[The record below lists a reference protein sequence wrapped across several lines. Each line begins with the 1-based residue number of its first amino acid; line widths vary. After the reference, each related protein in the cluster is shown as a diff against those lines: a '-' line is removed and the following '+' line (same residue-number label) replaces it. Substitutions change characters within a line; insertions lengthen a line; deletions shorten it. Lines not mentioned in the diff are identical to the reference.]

1 MDTYTIDFLSI
12 EWFRNT
18 SISFFC
24 ICFFLTL
31 GRSLNEKQNLKI
43 AKLLSFILLLST
55 LFSHTGNVVSNQ
67 WTIREHLPLHLC
79 SINGLICITILFIKN
94 NKSIFEFSFY
104 AGVIGGIVALL
115 TPQIND
121 YDRSILE
128 YLVYYVSHSLIIL
141 IPFYLL
147 LYLNFKLRP
156 YSWFKTILN
165 LNLLMIVLMPIN
177 YLIKSNYMYLNKPPE
192 VNNPLIIGE
201 WPYYLIYFEVF
212 ILILF
217 FMTFWIFRR
226 KKRF

>member
-1 MDTYTIDFLSI
+1 
-12 EWFRNT
+12 
-18 SISFFC
+18 
-24 ICFFLTL
+24 L

-104 AGVIGGIVALL
+104 GGVIGGIVALL

-165 LNLLMIVLMPIN
+165 LNLLMIILMPIN

-217 FMTFWIFRR
+217 FMTFWIFRT